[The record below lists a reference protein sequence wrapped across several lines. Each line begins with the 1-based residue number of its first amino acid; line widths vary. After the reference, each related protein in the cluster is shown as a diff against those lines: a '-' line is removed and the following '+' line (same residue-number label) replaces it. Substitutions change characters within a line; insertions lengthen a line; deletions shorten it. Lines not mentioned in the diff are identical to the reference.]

1 MEKKLNFTVTADQ
14 LRSSGY
20 AAAVEN
26 IEQKQQ
32 AATDAAFYREFIIE
46 AKTSGW
52 YDDGNDLAGKMSED
66 LALYESYATSEEYEN
81 LRIELGIG
89 ETATADVVE
98 LADEPVK
105 ESVASISSI
114 DDAHSARANRRS
126 GRRGLAVLTTAA
138 AALALASCTATPAN
152 TPTPITTSSASPSP
166 SPSPSPSNTSTASPS
181 TTPTAE
187 ASPSASPT
195 AEATPSAQPQETQT
209 PEEQKEQAK
218 KAEIE
223 ARDKADAEFF
233 GVSLE
238 QLREFRKD
246 HGFKEGTKFFTNEA
260 TKLMRD
266 GKGNNG
272 MESNLAIG
280 EKICVDEG
288 TTAKECAA
296 ELKMA
301 AGANRFLT
309 PYLMSEINGKG
320 GFQSAYENKLENKY
334 QEDSEAWRSAVAK
347 FIKESEDYKWKLQ
360 DIDSRNVRWTH
371 SMSKRNPGTI
381 AVLQYAQD
389 GTRLVA
395 YKNGKE
401 VLGVRVE
408 CEQGTEAGHKPVPKP
423 HKPNKPNK
431 PHKPNKPNKPE
442 KPAPKD
448 QKENIIKED
457 DKGSHDSSTDD
468 ATVSDKEAQTS
479 GGDNSDNSN
488 AGKDQGNEKQSEDPS
503 KGKDFDW
510 GS

>member
-32 AATDAAFYREFIIE
+32 AAADAAFYRDFILE

-66 LALYESYATSEEYEN
+66 LALYESYATREEYEN
-81 LRIELGIG
+81 LKIELGIG

-98 LADEPVK
+98 LVNEPVA
-105 ESVASISSI
+105 SVHSI
-114 DDAHSARANRRS
+114 DNARSARANRRS
-126 GRRGLAVLTTAA
+126 GRGLAVLTTAA
-138 AALALASCTATPAN
+138 AALALASCTGTPAN
-152 TPTPITTSSASPSP
+152 TPTPIATSSASPSP
-166 SPSPSPSNTSTASPS
+166 SPSPSNTLTPSPS
-181 TTPTAE
+181 VTPTAE
-187 ASPSASPT
+187 ATLSASPSP
-195 AEATPSAQPQETQT
+195 EATPSAQPQETQT

-233 GVSLE
+233 GVSIE

-280 EKICVDEG
+280 EKLCVDNG

-320 GFQSAYENKLENKY
+320 GLQSAYENKLENKY
-334 QEDSEAWRSAVAK
+334 QEDSEAWRKAVEK

-360 DIDSRNVRWTH
+360 DIDSSNIRWTH

-408 CEQGTEAGHKPVPKP
+408 CEQGTEAGHKPIVR
-423 HKPNKPNK
+423 KPNKPNK
-431 PHKPNKPNKPE
+431 PGKPGKPTPE
-442 KPAPKD
+442 KPPKKLEKKK
-448 QKENIIKED
+448 QSENIIKEN

-468 ATVSDKEAQTS
+468 ATVSDKEAQTP
-479 GGDNSDNSN
+479 GGDNSNNSD
-488 AGKDQGNEKQSEDPS
+488 AGKDQGNEKQSEDP
-503 KGKDFDW
+503 GFDP
-510 GS
+510 GA